1 MRLARRKRT
10 GLKRLL
16 QAITRIQQRVF
27 RIVNKRPALNI
38 IKASV
43 QISPDFVR
51 GGIRLVVAGLY
62 DPSFTCTVLNFPRPA
77 GDCDW
82 ERLKSRLNNRY

>member
-1 MRLARRKRT
+1 MRLAERKRT
-10 GLKRLL
+10 GLKKLS

-51 GGIRLVVAGLY
+51 GIKLLLAGLY
-62 DPSFTCTVLNFPRPA
+62 GTSFTCTVLNFARPA
-77 GDCDW
+77 RDSATRSG
-82 ERLKSRLNNRY
+82 LNRV

>member
-1 MRLARRKRT
+1 MRLAGRKRT
-10 GLKRLL
+10 GLKQLS

-43 QISPDFVR
+43 QISPDLVR
-51 GGIRLVVAGLY
+51 GIRLRVAGLY
-62 DPSFTCTVLNFPRPA
+62 GASFTCTVLNFPRPA
-77 GDCDW
+77 GDSAT
-82 ERLKSRLNNRY
+82 RSGLNRV